1 MRTMYQKCKLVHGDL
16 SEYNLLY
23 HEGRVWI
30 IDVSQSVDLDHPHAF
45 DFLRE
50 DCLHV
55 NTFFEKN
62 GTKIIPQRELFDFI
76 TDPALK
82 DEEIDGYLEVK
93 TRMCSHK
100 HTHA

>member
-16 SEYNLLY
+16 SEYNMLY
-23 HEGRVWI
+23 HEGKVWI

-55 NTFFEKN
+55 NTFFERN
-62 GTKIIPQRELFDFI
+62 GSF
-76 TDPALK
+76 
-82 DEEIDGYLEVK
+82 
-93 TRMCSHK
+93 
-100 HTHA
+100 